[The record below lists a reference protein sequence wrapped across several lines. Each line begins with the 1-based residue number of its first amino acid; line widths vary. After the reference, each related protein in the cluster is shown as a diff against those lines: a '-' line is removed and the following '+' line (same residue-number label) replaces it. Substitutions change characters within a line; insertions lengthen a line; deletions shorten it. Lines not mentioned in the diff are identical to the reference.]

1 MIRKTVEIDL
11 TGEYYAVQN
20 IQIDS
25 AGGINVNPIV
35 AKNYYAEADNYIK
48 DKIVQLQ
55 IMYGKDNVIFSF
67 DPVKKRYTVK
77 VSYDAEVAKGSFI
90 VIYAITKLYL

>member
-1 MIRKTVEIDL
+1 MIKKTVEIDL
-11 TGEYYAVQN
+11 TGEYYAVQDVL
-20 IQIDS
+20 IDS
-25 AGGINVNPIV
+25 AGGINVNSIV

-55 IMYGKDNVIFSF
+55 IMYGKDNVDAKF

-77 VSYDAEVAKGSFI
+77 VSYDAEIIKGSFT

>member
-25 AGGINVNPIV
+25 AGSINVSPIV
-35 AKNYYAEADNYIK
+35 AKNYYTEADNYIK

-55 IMYGKDNVIFSF
+55 IMYGKDNVIFKF
-67 DPVKKRYTVK
+67 DPVKDRYTVK
-77 VSYDAEVAKGSFI
+77 VSYDAEIIKGSFT